1 MSIKNILIL
10 SFLLVAIMIGLLGG
24 LAFYHTLEQAEPV
37 ARHEAGSV
45 AKTVAILAEDF
56 VEHIGPLSAPATR
69 GRLQDL
75 VHHFKSMHDRDI
87 VIIASDRTIIADAV
101 PAEIGTRFL
110 HDRSDEVGQ
119 TLHDGRARAF
129 TEVSA
134 AYPQGIKQLAI
145 PLYAKDS
152 AIAGAVV
159 LEYTPLYTEILNN
172 AKKHAWLFFLYYLAA
187 LLTALGGGYLMHR
200 HITFPLLAIQQA
212 ALKVAAGDL
221 KTRIPTKRRDE
232 LGSLAASFN
241 TMTTELGRS
250 QGNLIRSHQ
259 QLEQE
264 IMVRRQAEAGL
275 TTALE
280 RVQAEKSKTD
290 AVLEGL
296 GVGLIIQDLEY
307 RVVYENELQQ
317 SAQGRHTG
325 ELCFQA
331 YEQSDH
337 ICDDCPMVRSLNDG
351 TVHRAVRK
359 VATEIGD
366 VYFEL
371 ISSPLRD
378 PAGTIIGG
386 IKITKDI
393 TDTKRSEM
401 ELLHYR
407 SRLEE
412 LVTQQTSELSFAN
425 DQLRHAQ
432 KMEAVGRLAGG
443 IAHDF
448 NNILSAIMNCATIL
462 QMEIEE
468 DRPVR
473 QFVDQILASSDRAA
487 HLTRSLLA
495 FSRKQV
501 MNIRLIDLNATI
513 RQVKKLLTRLIRE
526 DIELVTD
533 LVDDRLTIMADTGQI
548 EQVLMNLVT
557 NARDAMP
564 GGGRLTIGSER
575 RVLNEEFIRVHGYG
589 TPGTYA
595 VISVTDTGHGIAE
608 DVLGKVF
615 EPFFT
620 TKEIGKG
627 TGLGLSIV
635 YGIVKQHNGY
645 ITVSSGPQG
654 GTQFMLYL
662 PLVESTI
669 SDEQGPRERPLLPRG
684 VETILVAEDDTEVRE
699 LNRYFLEKF
708 GYRVIEARDG
718 DDTVNLFREH
728 EHAIDLVMLDM
739 IMPGKSGK
747 VVYDIIRRHKPDV
760 KVLWVSG
767 YAADLMQQQGLVPHE
782 MDILF
787 KPLSPNEMLRRVRS
801 ALDST
806 SQPQPG
812 RALS

>member
-1 MSIKNILIL
+1 MSIKNLLIL
-10 SFLLVAIMIGLLGG
+10 SFLLVAVVIGLLGA
-24 LAFYHTLEQAEPV
+24 LAFYHTIYQAEPI
-37 ARHEAGSV
+37 ARHEAESV
-45 AKTVAILAEDF
+45 AKTVAIFAEDVIDHAGRF
-56 VEHIGPLSAPATR
+56 SAPATR
-69 GRLQDL
+69 ERLQEL
-75 VHHFKSMHDRDI
+75 IHHFKSMHGRDI
-87 VIIASDRTIIADAV
+87 VLIDPDRKIIADAV
-101 PAEIGTRFL
+101 PEELGTRFL
-110 HDRSDEVGQ
+110 HDQHDEVGQ
-119 TLHDGRARAF
+119 TLRDGRARTF
-129 TEVSA
+129 IETSA
-134 AYPQGIKQLAI
+134 AYPQGIKQMVI
-145 PLYAKDS
+145 PLTAHNGG
-152 AIAGAVV
+152 ILGAVV

-172 AKKHAWLFFLYYLAA
+172 VKKNAWLFFSVYLTALLAA
-187 LLTALGGGYLMHR
+187 LGAGYLIHR

-212 ALKVAAGDL
+212 ALKVASGDL
-221 KTRIPTKRRDE
+221 ETRITTNRIDE
-232 LGSLAASFN
+232 FGALAASFN
-241 TMTTELGRS
+241 TMTEELWKS
-250 QGNLIRSHQ
+250 QRNLIRSHQ
-259 QLEQE
+259 QLAQE
-264 IMVRRQAEAGL
+264 IMVRRRADAEL
-275 TTALE
+275 SKALE
-280 RVQAEKSKTD
+280 RAQSEKSKAD

-296 GVGLIIQDLEY
+296 GVGLIIQDLDY

-317 SAQGRHTG
+317 RTQGRHTG

-331 YEQSDH
+331 YERLDH
-337 ICDDCPMVRSLNDG
+337 ICDDCPMVRSLSDG
-351 TVHRAVRK
+351 TVHRAERK
-359 VATEIGD
+359 VATKNGD
-366 VYFEL
+366 IYFEL

-378 PAGTIIGG
+378 SAGTIIGG

-393 TDTKRSEM
+393 TDNKQSEM
-401 ELLHYR
+401 ELHHYR

-412 LVTQQTSELSFAN
+412 LVTQQTNELSFAN

-432 KMEAVGRLAGG
+432 KLEAVGRLAGG

-473 QFVDQILASSDRAA
+473 QFVDQILASSERAA
-487 HLTRSLLA
+487 NLTQSLLA

-501 MNIRLIDLNATI
+501 MNTRPIDLNAVI
-513 RQVKKLLTRLIRE
+513 RQVKKLLARLIRE

-533 LVDDRLTIMADTGQI
+533 LTAGQLTVLADAGQL

-564 GGGRLTIGSER
+564 NGGRLVISSER
-575 RVLNEEFIRVHGYG
+575 RELNEEFVRIHGYG
-589 TPGTYA
+589 APGHYA
-595 VISVTDTGHGIAE
+595 VISVMDTGLGISE
-608 DVLGKVF
+608 QVLGKVF

-645 ITVSSGPQG
+645 ITVSSEPQRG
-654 GTQFMLYL
+654 ALFVLYL
-662 PLVESTI
+662 PLVASTVGA
-669 SDEQGPRERPLLPRG
+669 ELAPHERPLPPRG
-684 VETILVAEDDTEVRE
+684 AETILIAEDDTEVRE

-718 DDTVNLFREH
+718 EDTINRFREH

-747 VVYDIIRRHKPDV
+747 AVYEIIRQRKPDV

-767 YAADLMQQQGLVPHE
+767 YAADLMQQQGIKPQE

-787 KPLSPNEMLRRVRS
+787 KPLSPTEMLRRVRS

-806 SQPQPG
+806 KPAGNSF
-812 RALS
+812 S